1 MRCSLIGWGLASCLL
16 MVGCSAKSGAESNPP
31 ATVTGPTSASSPP
44 VLTGEASPASPRQ
57 AAPAVILPPQTPPEQ
72 VVAAF
77 LQALRGGDSA
87 TTESLLTTKARQ
99 ELAKHAMS
107 VDVQSAPNASYQ
119 VHAAQLLPNNPDN
132 AHVSSIW
139 TEKFEDG
146 EETYEIIWALRR
158 QPEGWRVAGMAM
170 QLVPDQ
176 PPQFLNF
183 EDPEEMLRKREEA
196 IAALQGPAAET
207 AQQPPAQTAPA
218 NPRLER

>member
-1 MRCSLIGWGLASCLL
+1 MRLAFVSWGLAGCLL
-16 MVGCSAKSGAESNPP
+16 IGCSKGGSTTAPP
-31 ATVTGPTSASSPP
+31 TAASASA
-44 VLTGEASPASPRQ
+44 ASESTVAPAPAGQ
-57 AAPAVILPPQTPPEQ
+57 GVVAKTAPAVALPRETPPEQ
-72 VVAAF
+72 VVATF
-77 LQALRGGDSA
+77 LQALRTGDSG
-87 TTESLLTTKARQ
+87 TTEALLTTKARQ
-99 ELAKHAMS
+99 ELARHQMS

-119 VHAAQLLPNNPDN
+119 VHAAQLLPDHPDN
-132 AHVSSIW
+132 AHVSSVW

-196 IAALQGPAAET
+196 MAALENAAAQT
-207 AQQPPAQTAPA
+207 AQQPPSAEGSSAS
-218 NPRLER
+218 PRIER

>member
-1 MRCSLIGWGLASCLL
+1 MRLAFVVWGLAGCLL
-16 MVGCSAKSGAESNPP
+16 IGCSKGGSTGAPPP
-31 ATVTGPTSASSPP
+31 AASTVAASQ
-44 VLTGEASPASPRQ
+44 SPAAS
-57 AAPAVILPPQTPPEQ
+57 APAGQGVVAKPTPAVVLPRETPPEQ
-72 VVAAF
+72 VVATF
-77 LQALRGGDSA
+77 LQALRSGDSG
-87 TTESLLTTKARQ
+87 TTEALLTTKARE
-99 ELAKHAMS
+99 ELARHQMS

-119 VHAAQLLPNNPDN
+119 VHAAQLLPDHPDN
-132 AHVSSIW
+132 AHVSSVW

-196 IAALQGPAAET
+196 MAALEAAAQT
-207 AQQPPAQTAPA
+207 AQQPAPGSSA
-218 NPRLER
+218 SPRIER